1 MRNKIYIA
9 IGFFCCFFISAQ
21 DRVEV
26 IDGDFTK
33 LKVSSGIIA
42 EVFYGADENKI
53 EIGGFDQDE
62 INIRLRRD
70 ELRISL
76 PLNYLFSNSDTD
88 VKIYIQEVVS
98 IEATSA
104 AELTIIGSINQTNMH
119 FRAVEGATIQALD
132 ISVEELEIFSLT
144 GGAIQLKGKAQH
156 QNVTVKTG
164 GEYEAASLKTKTTNV
179 EVSYKGV
186 ASIYASENC
195 DAKVI
200 AGGEIAIHGSPAQF
214 EEETKL
220 GGMIKK
226 VIQK

>member
-1 MRNKIYIA
+1 MDRKKYIVL
-9 IGFFCCFFISAQ
+9 FFFSWFLISAQ
-21 DRVEV
+21 DRIELV
-26 IDGDFTK
+26 DGDFTK

-42 EVFYGADENKI
+42 EVIYGASENKV

-76 PLNYLFSNSDTD
+76 PLNYLFSNSDTE
-88 VKIYIQEVVS
+88 VKIYIQSLES

-104 AELTIIGSINQTNMH
+104 SELTITGAIHQTKMH

-132 ISVEELEIFSLT
+132 VKVDELEVFSLT
-144 GGAIQLKGKAQH
+144 GGAIQLKGKADH

-164 GEYEAASLKTKTTNV
+164 GEYEAASLKTKTTTV
-179 EVSYKGV
+179 EVSYKGFATV
-186 ASIYASENC
+186 YASEQC

-200 AGGEIAIHGSPAQF
+200 AGGEIAIHGSPTQF
-214 EEETKL
+214 DKETKL
-220 GGMIKK
+220 GGIIKK

>member
-1 MRNKIYIA
+1 MDKKAYILLCVFSWFS
-9 IGFFCCFFISAQ
+9 IVAQ
-21 DRVEV
+21 DRVEF
-26 IDGDFTK
+26 IEEDFNK

-42 EVFYGADENKI
+42 EVIYGAENNKV

-88 VKIYIQEVVS
+88 VKIFIQKAES

-104 AELTIIGSINQTNMH
+104 AELTISGAIHQEKIH

-132 ISVEELEIFSLT
+132 IQVNELEIFSLT
-144 GGAIQLKGKAQH
+144 GGAIQLKGKADH

-179 EVSYKGV
+179 EVSYKGFATV
-186 ASIYASENC
+186 YASEQC

-200 AGGEIAIHGSPAQF
+200 AGGEIAIHGSPSQF
-214 EEETKL
+214 DEETKL
-220 GGMIKK
+220 GGIIKK
-226 VIQK
+226 VIHK